1 MKPEYIALLSG
12 FIGALI
18 GGGFSVLTIYIQLRH
33 EAKKERLRL
42 ASELSMK
49 GYQSHV
55 DIAANRGGTVPPLA
69 AYLIFN
75 VELLDA
81 INKGCIDKAA
91 LEKIYDSSEKI
102 SALIREKEQGRKNS

>member
-1 MKPEYIALLSG
+1 MKPEYIALISG
-12 FIGALI
+12 LIGALV
-18 GGGFSVLTIYIQLRH
+18 GGGFSVLTIYIQLKQD
-33 EAKKERLRL
+33 AKKERLRL

-55 DIAANRGGTVPPLA
+55 DIATDRGGTVPPLA

-81 INKGCIDKAA
+81 IAKGRIDKEV
-91 LEKIYDSSEKI
+91 LEKIYDSSEKM
-102 SALIREKEQGRKNS
+102 SALIREKGYRQRNS